1 MWLLIGTTLTAS
13 FFDSLNPTAI
23 AQYMLLLASARKKS
37 DTWFFTMG
45 GFLTNTLL
53 GLAVYYG
60 IAAQLA
66 RLLDWAAGNWPTQLY
81 GSALLL
87 GLGCLTVGLRL
98 IIRTRRLSLAGA
110 APEAEA
116 DSPKQPAQLN
126 PFSLFVM
133 GVVFCLLELT
143 SALPYFGFLALLA
156 GYHLPFLL
164 VLLFILLYTFVYCLP
179 LMLLYF
185 GYNRLHGTAAIH
197 KLEQVLSKVSSYIIP
212 GAVSLAGAALIWYG
226 GPQLL

>member
-1 MWLLIGTTLTAS
+1 MPLIIPRELPAYRALS
-13 FFDSLNPTAI
+13 DENVFVMHRERAHSQDIRPLRILILNLMPTKI
-23 AQYMLLLASARKKS
+23 V
-37 DTWFFTMG
+37 TET
-45 GFLTNTLL
+45 
-53 GLAVYYG
+53 
-60 IAAQLA
+60 QLA

-98 IIRTRRLSLAGA
+98 IIRTRRLSLTGA

-164 VLLFILLYTFVYCLP
+164 VLLFILLYTFIYCLP